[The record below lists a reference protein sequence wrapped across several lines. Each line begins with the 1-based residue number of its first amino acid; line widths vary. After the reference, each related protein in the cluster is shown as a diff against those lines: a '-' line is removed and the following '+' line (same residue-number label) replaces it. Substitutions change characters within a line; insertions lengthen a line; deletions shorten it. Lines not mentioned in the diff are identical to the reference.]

1 LYYHK
6 CVKYFT
12 PCLQINVKLLIY
24 LSNAY
29 VIEAELRLN
38 INSLSN
44 SLKHITKYD
53 LAIVG
58 AGPAGM
64 MAAYRAYQCG
74 AKVILLEKNH
84 APGTKLLMTGK
95 ERCNITNAERDPRK
109 FADQFGNNG
118 KFLLSGLHR
127 FGIEETLNFFH
138 DNKLATVIERG
149 NRVFPESNRAADV
162 LNLFMKLLKNN
173 VTLLTDCKIK
183 NFVQKENRIDTITL
197 QDNKTVYAANYL
209 IATGGLSYP
218 QTGSSGDGYTWA
230 RQFGHSIVAPQP
242 ALTPLLAREKWV
254 KELEGISLKNVLVS
268 LYQNNRKKEA
278 RFGEALFTAY
288 GLSGPVI
295 LDMSKSAGK
304 LLSNGEV
311 RLFIDFKPALDHRKL
326 ENRIL
331 RDLELHKNKSIKNI
345 LYGFLP
351 GKIVP
356 VFLELTEIDQNKK
369 SHSITKDERKKLRIL
384 LKEFPL
390 TVTGLVGFNKSIITT
405 GGVNLK
411 EIEPKTM
418 KSKLL
423 KNLYFAGEILDLDG
437 PTGGFNLQVCWTTG
451 FIAGESAFF
460 RGP

>member
-1 LYYHK
+1 
-6 CVKYFT
+6 
-12 PCLQINVKLLIY
+12 
-24 LSNAY
+24 
-29 VIEAELRLN
+29 
-38 INSLSN
+38 
-44 SLKHITKYD
+44 
-53 LAIVG
+53 
-58 AGPAGM
+58 M

-84 APGTKLLMTGK
+84 APGNKLLLTGK

-109 FADQFGNNG
+109 FADQFGHNG

-127 FGIEETLNFFH
+127 FGIEDTLNFFH

-149 NRVFPESNRAADV
+149 NRVFPESNRSVDV
-162 LNLFMKLLKNN
+162 LNLFIKLLKNN

-183 NFVQKENRIDTITL
+183 SFVQKENRIDTITL
-197 QDNKTVYAANYL
+197 QDNKTVIAAHYL
-209 IATGGLSYP
+209 ISTGGLSYP
-218 QTGSSGDGYTWA
+218 QTGSTGDGFTWA
-230 RQFGHSIVAPQP
+230 RQFGHSIVTPQP
-242 ALTPLLAREKWV
+242 ALTPLLVREKWV

-295 LDMSKSAGK
+295 LDMSKSAGA
-304 LLSNGEV
+304 LLSHGEV
-311 RLFIDFKPALDHRKL
+311 KLFIDFKPALDHNKL

-331 RDLELHKNKSIKNI
+331 RDLEIHKNKSIKNI
-345 LYGFLP
+345 LYGLLP
-351 GKIVP
+351 RNIVP
-356 VFLELTEIDQNKK
+356 VFLDLADVDHNKK
-369 SHSITKDERKKLRIL
+369 SHSITKDERKKIRIL

-405 GGVNLK
+405 GGVSLK

-423 KNLYFAGEILDLDG
+423 KNLSFAGEILDLDG

-451 FIAGESAFF
+451 FIAGESASFK
-460 RGP
+460 GSGII

>member
-1 LYYHK
+1 MK
-6 CVKYFT
+6 
-12 PCLQINVKLLIY
+12 QITN
-24 LSNAY
+24 
-29 VIEAELRLN
+29 
-38 INSLSN
+38 
-44 SLKHITKYD
+44 YD

-64 MAAYRAYQCG
+64 MAAYRASQCG
-74 AKVILLEKNH
+74 AKVILLEKNQ
-84 APGTKLLMTGK
+84 APGNKLLMTGK

-149 NRVFPESNRAADV
+149 NRVFPESNKSRDV
-162 LNLFMKLLKNN
+162 LNLFTRLLKNN

-183 NFVQKENRIDTITL
+183 SFVQKQNRIDRIIL
-197 QDNKTVYAANYL
+197 QDNKTVNAANYL

-218 QTGSSGDGYTWA
+218 QTGSTGDGYKWA
-230 RQFGHSIVAPQP
+230 RQFGHSIIKPQP
-242 ALTPLLAREKWV
+242 ALTPLLVREKWV
-254 KELEGISLKNVLVS
+254 KELEGISLKNVLIS
-268 LYQNNRKKEA
+268 LYQNNRKKQD
-278 RFGEALFTAY
+278 RFGEALFTGY

-295 LDMSKSAGK
+295 LDMSKSAGA
-304 LLSNGEV
+304 LLSHNEV
-311 RLFIDFKPALDHRKL
+311 KLFIDFKPALDHSKL
-326 ENRIL
+326 ESRIL
-331 RDLELHKNKSIKNI
+331 RDLEKHKNKSIKSI

-351 GKIVP
+351 RNLVP
-356 VFLELTEIDQNKK
+356 VFLDRTDIDQNKK
-369 SHSITKDERKKLRIL
+369 SHSITKDERKKLRLL

-390 TVTGLVGFNKSIITT
+390 TVTGLVGFSKSIITT
-405 GGVNLK
+405 GGINLK
-411 EIEPKTM
+411 EIDPKTM

-451 FIAGESAFF
+451 YVAGESAFLTVLE
-460 RGP
+460 